1 LALLSFFVKPDQ
13 IVIMSQEPEMIQ
25 FQDMVEANLQ
35 EQKMTIEVMKAHLI
49 KVMKE
54 HKGMTDNQAEIVKRQ

>member
-1 LALLSFFVKPDQ
+1 
-13 IVIMSQEPEMIQ
+13 MSQEPEMIQ